1 MKRLL
6 SIIVVTALVAVVM
19 TACNRSPATNAE
31 TKPVLYDDT
40 VGLAQFQAWKMIN
53 ERVDPMMYNQPV
65 YNQSSAPVK
74 QAARRSTSTPK
85 ASSGTMSSTSTNQA
99 KVKKGWSK
107 SAKYSVIGGVAGGVA
122 GAVIN
127 KKNRVVGGVIGAVIG
142 AGGGYAIGRS
152 QDKKDGRIPL
162 Q

>member
-6 SIIVVTALVAVVM
+6 SIIAVTALIAVVM
-19 TACNRSPATNAE
+19 AACNRSPATNAE

-65 YNQSSAPVK
+65 YNQPVK
-74 QAARRSTSTPK
+74 QAARRSTSTSK
-85 ASSGTMSSTSTNQA
+85 ATSGTMSSTSTNQA